1 VVQREVHLMSLA
13 RKLTDW
19 GRSQSTRYAR
29 GHERPIRGYSAAMGV
44 YGAGVAALFAVAR
57 RRGLRLPD
65 GVSPWEVALFGMA
78 THKLSRTLSKDA
90 VTSPLRA
97 PFTAFQGPQAPAE
110 LAEEP
115 RKDSA
120 VQHAVGELVTC
131 PFCLAQWV
139 ATGFIAGAVFAPR
152 ATRLA
157 AATFASVAVSDF
169 LQFGYAKLQQL
180 E

>member
-1 VVQREVHLMSLA
+1 MSVA
-13 RKLTDW
+13 QKLTDW
-19 GRSQSTRYAR
+19 GQRQSAKYAR
-29 GHERPIRGYSAAMGV
+29 GQQRPIGGYLSAMGV
-44 YGAGVAALFAVAR
+44 YGAGVATLVAVAR

-65 GVSPWEVALFGMA
+65 NISPWDVALFGVA

-97 PFTAFQGPQAPAE
+97 PFTAYQGTEAPAE
-110 LAEEP
+110 LSEEP
-115 RKDSA
+115 RKESG

-139 ATGFIAGAVFAPR
+139 ATGFVAGSVFAPR
-152 ATRLA
+152 ATKLA
-157 AATFASVAVSDF
+157 AGTFASVAVSDF
-169 LQFGYAKLQQL
+169 LQFVYAKLQQV